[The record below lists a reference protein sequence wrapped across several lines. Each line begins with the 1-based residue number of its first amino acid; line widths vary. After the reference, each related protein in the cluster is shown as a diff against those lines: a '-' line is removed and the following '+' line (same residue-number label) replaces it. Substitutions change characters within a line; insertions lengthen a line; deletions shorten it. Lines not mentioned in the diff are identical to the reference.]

1 MTLTSHSSPYPSVYS
16 LVGRFCAKTFLV
28 LAMVTAMASAAFA
41 AAAPT
46 QIALAISAAS
56 VPYKTPITLTATVT
70 SGGSPITAGTVLFCE
85 ATATFCE
92 NNSALGLAQLTFP
105 GATASVKIGSG
116 PIGNHSYKAVFRAN
130 KNYAASTSNTVTY
143 AVTGTYL
150 SAVGLTLTGSIGNYT
165 LAGSV
170 GGVGSIGTGPTGTI
184 SFLDASVGNNVLGT
198 PQNLVVST
206 LSASFSQNQP
216 FAIGGP
222 SANTKSVAIASAYLD
237 ADNNL
242 DVVTGDSVPKE
253 NPPPPDKSTITV
265 LIGNGDGTFKTQVN
279 YPGCTVGAAVQIL
292 LADFN
297 RDGNTDIALGCSDR
311 RNANLN
317 NGDGGTSGGLVIILG
332 NGDGTFKAPTFYSTG
347 DVAGITMGDFN
358 GDGLLDIALTDNAQQ
373 NVVFFIGNG
382 DGTFTQESTTISTS
396 AGAHGVVVADFN
408 GDGIDDIAYA
418 VGISNLKNPL
428 SDLYVAT
435 GNGDGTFNVSS
446 TPSATQIGEF
456 LTTGDA
462 NADNKADIVSATV
475 NQPGATQIGNSLFVL
490 LGKADGTFQA
500 PVAYLSDIPSDPHFA
515 PALWSIKVSATAHL

>member
-46 QIALAISAAS
+46 QITLAISATS

-143 AVTGTYL
+143 VVTGTYL
-150 SAVGLTLTGSIGNYT
+150 SAVGLTSTGSIGNYT

-170 GGVGSIGTGPTGTI
+170 GGVGSVTAGPTGTI

-198 PQNLVVST
+198 ENLVVST
-206 LSASFSQNQP
+206 LSATFVQNQP

-222 SANTKSVAIASAYLD
+222 AANNRSVAIASAYLD

-242 DVVTGDSVPKE
+242 DVVTGDSVITATASDPT
-253 NPPPPDKSTITV
+253 PPDASTITV
-265 LIGNGDGTFKTQVN
+265 LLGKGDGSFK
-279 YPGCTVGAAVQIL
+279 
-292 LADFN
+292 
-297 RDGNTDIALGCSDR
+297 
-311 RNANLN
+311 
-317 NGDGGTSGGLVIILG
+317 
-332 NGDGTFKAPTFYSTG
+332 
-347 DVAGITMGDFN
+347 
-358 GDGLLDIALTDNAQQ
+358 
-373 NVVFFIGNG
+373 
-382 DGTFTQESTTISTS
+382 
-396 AGAHGVVVADFN
+396 
-408 GDGIDDIAYA
+408 
-418 VGISNLKNPL
+418 
-428 SDLYVAT
+428 
-435 GNGDGTFNVSS
+435 
-446 TPSATQIGEF
+446 
-456 LTTGDA
+456 
-462 NADNKADIVSATV
+462 
-475 NQPGATQIGNSLFVL
+475 
-490 LGKADGTFQA
+490 
-500 PVAYLSDIPSDPHFA
+500 
-515 PALWSIKVSATAHL
+515 

>member
-1 MTLTSHSSPYPSVYS
+1 MTLMSHSSPYPSVHS
-16 LVGRFCAKTFLV
+16 LIGKFCAKTFLV
-28 LAMVTAMASAAFA
+28 LATVTAIASAAFA
-41 AAAPT
+41 APAPT
-46 QIALAISAAS
+46 EITLAISATS
-56 VPYKTPITLTATVT
+56 VPYQTPIILTATVT
-70 SGGSPITAGTVLFCE
+70 SGGSPITAGMVLFCA

-265 LIGNGDGTFKTQVN
+265 LIGNGDGTFKAQVN

-292 LADFN
+292 LA
-297 RDGNTDIALGCSDR
+297 
-311 RNANLN
+311 
-317 NGDGGTSGGLVIILG
+317 
-332 NGDGTFKAPTFYSTG
+332 
-347 DVAGITMGDFN
+347 
-358 GDGLLDIALTDNAQQ
+358 
-373 NVVFFIGNG
+373 
-382 DGTFTQESTTISTS
+382 
-396 AGAHGVVVADFN
+396 
-408 GDGIDDIAYA
+408 
-418 VGISNLKNPL
+418 
-428 SDLYVAT
+428 
-435 GNGDGTFNVSS
+435 
-446 TPSATQIGEF
+446 
-456 LTTGDA
+456 
-462 NADNKADIVSATV
+462 
-475 NQPGATQIGNSLFVL
+475 
-490 LGKADGTFQA
+490 
-500 PVAYLSDIPSDPHFA
+500 
-515 PALWSIKVSATAHL
+515 